1 MANNFIKENNMNIAK
16 KAQAGFTLI
25 ELMIVVAIIGI
36 LAAVAIP
43 QYADYTE
50 KTKLSKVHDLIGQM
64 VNSNALYFSGASDS
78 TTSGACLTN
87 ALATALS
94 PTITVANPTGEV
106 TAVTFGGTA
115 PTCTVQVTT
124 AQLGANIPAASTI
137 TATMDFTANP
147 VAVDFTSTPPSGI
160 TGARATE
167 IAAWK

>member
-1 MANNFIKENNMNIAK
+1 MNIAR

-50 KTKLSKVHDLIGQM
+50 KTKVSKVHDLAGQL
-64 VNSNALYFSGASDS
+64 SNNVGLYYGGASDPN
-78 TTSGACLTN
+78 TSGSCLDDT
-87 ALATALS
+87 AAKALS
-94 PTITVANPTGEV
+94 PAITLTNPTGEV

-115 PTCTVQVTT
+115 PKCTYQITT
-124 AQLGANIPAASTI
+124 AQLGANVPSGTTIDASL
-137 TATMDFTANP
+137 DFTANP
-147 VAVDFTSTPPSGI
+147 VAITFTTSAG
-160 TGARATE
+160 GARATE